1 MLNEAGIPCGPIYF
15 IDQVFDDEQVKH
27 IGMKHLVEH
36 PELGKFNVLGQ
47 AITMS
52 RHKPRTGVA
61 TPMRGQ
67 HTDEVLTELGFGAE
81 EIADLR
87 NREVI

>member
-1 MLNEAGIPCGPIYF
+1 
-15 IDQVFDDEQVKH
+15 
-27 IGMKHLVEH
+27 
-36 PELGKFNVLGQ
+36 
-47 AITMS
+47 MS

-81 EIADLR
+81 EITDLR

>member
-1 MLNEAGIPCGPIYF
+1 MNEAGIPCGPIYS
-15 IDQVFDDEQVKH
+15 IDQVFEDEQVKH
-27 IGMKHLVEH
+27 IGMEHPVEH

-47 AITMS
+47 AIKMS

-61 TPMRGQ
+61 TPNRGQ
-67 HTDEVLTELGFGAE
+67 HTDEVLAELGFGE
-81 EIADLR
+81 DEIADLR